1 MPKKPLSSKRKVLS
15 TETKK
20 EDITNAPVM
29 RNPTTQT
36 ELKALVN
43 KLNSQFGENAVVLGF
58 PKNEYGEM
66 LKEVKRL
73 PTGILSLDIA
83 LGGGIPRGRF
93 SEISGAYSSTKT
105 SIALHIISKAQK
117 LGLTCALADVEGTT
131 DEAFLKRF
139 DIDVDSLIY
148 YRPDGLEEATE
159 VMLTL
164 QKSGKVQ
171 LGVIDSIAA
180 MSPNKEQSSTMDKT
194 IQMGVPQ
201 SLLSEFF
208 RKYQANNNRLERE
221 LKESFTLIGI
231 NQLREK
237 IGAYGDP
244 EYTPGGRAKGFTAS
258 VDLRLRRGD
267 WISEGTGENKEIVGQ
282 VTKFKIEKN
291 KTSQRMRTG
300 EFDYY
305 FTPDNSAGVPE
316 NHYDTIKDI
325 IVCAVT
331 WGIIER
337 GGAWYNYG
345 DNKYKG
351 LDALVEALRNDSELL
366 EQMTQDIK
374 EVALRK
380 E

>member
-1 MPKKPLSSKRKVLS
+1 MQKKQLSSKKRVIS
-15 TETKK
+15 TDNSTVGGKPEA
-20 EDITNAPVM
+20 TNASPL
-29 RNPTTQT
+29 RNPTSKS
-36 ELKALVN
+36 ELKALVT

-83 LGGGIPRGRF
+83 LGGGIPRGRY

-105 SIALHIISKAQK
+105 SIALHIISRAQK
-117 LGLTCALADVEGTT
+117 MGLTCALADVEGTT
-131 DEAFLKRF
+131 DEQFLKRF

-171 LGVIDSIAA
+171 LGAIDSIAA
-180 MSPNKEQSSTMDKT
+180 MSPNKEQSSTMDKS

-201 SLLSEFF
+201 SLLGEFF

-237 IGAYGDP
+237 IGAYGD
-244 EYTPGGRAKGFTAS
+244 
-258 VDLRLRRGD
+258 
-267 WISEGTGENKEIVGQ
+267 
-282 VTKFKIEKN
+282 
-291 KTSQRMRTG
+291 
-300 EFDYY
+300 
-305 FTPDNSAGVPE
+305 
-316 NHYDTIKDI
+316 
-325 IVCAVT
+325 
-331 WGIIER
+331 
-337 GGAWYNYG
+337 
-345 DNKYKG
+345 
-351 LDALVEALRNDSELL
+351 
-366 EQMTQDIK
+366 
-374 EVALRK
+374 
-380 E
+380 